1 MKAEGCTATTQGGA
15 PCNAQA
21 WQEELCRWHHPSLA
35 AERKE
40 WSRKGGHERSN
51 ASRARKALP
60 RDLRDTLDALYR
72 VLQGVED
79 GTVEPAR
86 ANAVATVA
94 RAIVAV
100 QEVGELERRLG
111 ELESRAGLTD
121 GRTA

>member
-1 MKAEGCTATTQGGA
+1 MKVARCTATTQGGVA
-15 PCNAQA
+15 CNAQA
-21 WQEELCRWHHPSLA
+21 WKDGLCRWHHPSLA

-40 WSRKGGHERSN
+40 WSRKGGEGRSN

-72 VLQGVED
+72 VLHGVEE

-94 RAIVAV
+94 RAICAV
-100 QEVGELERRLG
+100 QEVGDFERRLG